1 MTIPGLA
8 CVLVLLSAVDRFAM
22 WATTRSWL
30 PWQRRHGGR
39 GVSTV
44 ALDELEACFYAGKR
58 HQIEQRRTE
67 EILRDDD
74 SEGAPPRAEPAQAIV
89 RLPVVAVSPGS
100 SGNPGI
106 RATHSLAVPM
116 RAECPGRD

>member
-1 MTIPGLA
+1 MGN
-8 CVLVLLSAVDRFAM
+8 
-22 WATTRSWL
+22 TRSWL

-44 ALDELEACFYAGKR
+44 VLDELEACFYAGKR
-58 HQIEQRRTE
+58 LQIEQRRTE

-74 SEGAPPRAEPAQAIV
+74 SEGAPPRAEPTQAIV

-100 SGNPGI
+100 SGNPDT
-106 RATHSLAVPM
+106 RATDILAVPM
-116 RAECPGRD
+116 RAGRPGQA